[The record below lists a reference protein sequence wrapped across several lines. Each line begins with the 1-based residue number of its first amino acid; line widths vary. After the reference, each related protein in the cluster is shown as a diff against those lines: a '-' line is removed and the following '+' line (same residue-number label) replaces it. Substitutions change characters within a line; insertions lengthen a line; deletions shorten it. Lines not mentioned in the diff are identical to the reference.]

1 LRFWEREDFITE
13 GGAMAE
19 ENAKSNR
26 VVPSTLI
33 WFAGGTLL
41 WLVLAGAAALVGA
54 ITLLG
59 EGADR

>member
-1 LRFWEREDFITE
+1 
-13 GGAMAE
+13 MAE